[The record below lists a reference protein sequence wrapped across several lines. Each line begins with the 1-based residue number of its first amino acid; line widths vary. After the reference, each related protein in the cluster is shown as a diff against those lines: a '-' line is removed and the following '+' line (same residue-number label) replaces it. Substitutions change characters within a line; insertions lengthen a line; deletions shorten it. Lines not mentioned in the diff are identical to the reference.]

1 MKNIIIVVLLTAFVF
16 GCGKQKEPVTK
27 EEFLQKAQSDSIK
40 FEEIKKYVD
49 NAQKNIDSINNAKY
63 ISNDELQRVFRTK
76 IK

>member
-1 MKNIIIVVLLTAFVF
+1 MKNIIIVVLLTSFVL

-49 NAQKNIDSINNAKY
+49 DAQKNIDSINNAKY